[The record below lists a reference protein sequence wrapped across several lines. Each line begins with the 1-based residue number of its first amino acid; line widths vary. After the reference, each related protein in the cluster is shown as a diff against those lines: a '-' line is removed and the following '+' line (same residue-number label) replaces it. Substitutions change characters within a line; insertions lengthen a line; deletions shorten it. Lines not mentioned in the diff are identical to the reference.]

1 MTRSVKAPKIPRAY
15 VSLLA
20 LVALAAVTLCFRL
33 GSLPF
38 VGADEPRYARV
49 AEEMHAAGR
58 WVTPL
63 LQNRPWLEKPPL
75 YYWITIPFVAVL
87 GPGETAARLGP
98 VLSGLAALLAT
109 LWLGR
114 RLFGPEAGFYA
125 ALILATS
132 VGFVAFG
139 RSASTDMPLAACLTV
154 ALSLLGAAAVEP
166 TFPRLGVA
174 LACVFLGLA
183 VLAKGPVALVVAA
196 GAAALFW
203 WLDER
208 EGTLARWRLPL
219 GVPILAVVALP
230 WFVLVLREQGFAF
243 IAVFFVNHHLAR
255 FVSDLHHHSEPFYY
269 YAPVLLGLLIPWS
282 GWLPLVLPTKLWP
295 LKQANPAVLW
305 LVCWAAFPLLFFSFS
320 GSKLPGYILPSL
332 PPLALLLGHRFAEG
346 ATPRAA
352 AWSFLALS
360 ATVSLGLPIFFNTAC
375 GMDWRSGS
383 LIALALAAPSV
394 LAFLAA
400 RRGRVRQAVWLT
412 ALGGALVVIAVAG
425 LAFPAFGVRYST
437 RDIARLALQQR
448 APGEPI
454 ATYGFFHHTLHY
466 YTGYRVAADLPD
478 REALRQFALAHPRFL
493 VVTRVEAV
501 RELGQLGG
509 FSAVALGRQGSLEV
523 VRVAHL

>member
-1 MTRSVKAPKIPRAY
+1 MSSPRGTSSRSPPETTMTRSVKAPKIPRAY

-49 AEEMHAAGR
+49 AEELHEAGR

-63 LQNRPWLEKPPL
+63 LEGRPWLEKPPFC
-75 YYWITIPFVAVL
+75 YWITSPFVAVL

-166 TFPRLGVA
+166 TFPRLGVT

-183 VLAKGPVALVVAA
+183 GLAKGPVALVVAA

-219 GVPILAVVALP
+219 
-230 WFVLVLREQGFAF
+230 
-243 IAVFFVNHHLAR
+243 
-255 FVSDLHHHSEPFYY
+255 
-269 YAPVLLGLLIPWS
+269 
-282 GWLPLVLPTKLWP
+282 
-295 LKQANPAVLW
+295 
-305 LVCWAAFPLLFFSFS
+305 
-320 GSKLPGYILPSL
+320 
-332 PPLALLLGHRFAEG
+332 
-346 ATPRAA
+346 
-352 AWSFLALS
+352 
-360 ATVSLGLPIFFNTAC
+360 
-375 GMDWRSGS
+375 
-383 LIALALAAPSV
+383 
-394 LAFLAA
+394 
-400 RRGRVRQAVWLT
+400 
-412 ALGGALVVIAVAG
+412 
-425 LAFPAFGVRYST
+425 
-437 RDIARLALQQR
+437 
-448 APGEPI
+448 
-454 ATYGFFHHTLHY
+454 
-466 YTGYRVAADLPD
+466 
-478 REALRQFALAHPRFL
+478 
-493 VVTRVEAV
+493 
-501 RELGQLGG
+501 
-509 FSAVALGRQGSLEV
+509 
-523 VRVAHL
+523 